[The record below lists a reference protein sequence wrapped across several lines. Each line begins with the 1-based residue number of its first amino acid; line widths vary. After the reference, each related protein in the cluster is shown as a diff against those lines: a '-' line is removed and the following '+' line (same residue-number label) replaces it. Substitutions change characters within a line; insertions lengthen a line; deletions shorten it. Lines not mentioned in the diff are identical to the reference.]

1 MCIRDSYIAKSY
13 SGYGLSEADLIQEGN
28 IGLMKAIRKFN
39 PEMGVRLV
47 SFAVHW
53 VKAEIHE
60 YVLKNWKIVKIATT
74 KAQRKLFFNLRGK
87 KKGLDWFTEE
97 EIEQDSGPAFD
108 LDLDELAKEPEV
120 MVAESS
126 PSSFSMPRGPF
137 RALAARNRVNK
148 QEAPPFDKSSTKKQS
163 REPIGVDAN
172 KLWLSDE
179 PGGMLVQENHQIMDE
194 DLEEFPLEDF
204 QDNNESGTFVEPT
217 VQPSSDVEGLFGQ
230 LLDALNVPE
239 GLGLAE
245 LLSAMRRPTIGQKE
259 SNALDIHT
267 LRNLS
272 KNEAVLVEVGS
283 NREFSPS
290 DNRLQDKLNVRRP
303 RMSQMCN
310 RLYRAGILSVQQK
323 GRTRRKRE

>member
-1 MCIRDSYIAKSY
+1 
-13 SGYGLSEADLIQEGN
+13 
-28 IGLMKAIRKFN
+28 
-39 PEMGVRLV
+39 
-47 SFAVHW
+47 
-53 VKAEIHE
+53 
-60 YVLKNWKIVKIATT
+60 
-74 KAQRKLFFNLRGK
+74 
-87 KKGLDWFTEE
+87 
-97 EIEQDSGPAFD
+97 
-108 LDLDELAKEPEV
+108 
-120 MVAESS
+120 
-126 PSSFSMPRGPF
+126 
-137 RALAARNRVNK
+137 
-148 QEAPPFDKSSTKKQS
+148 
-163 REPIGVDAN
+163 
-172 KLWLSDE
+172 
-179 PGGMLVQENHQIMDE
+179 MLVQENHQIMDE

-217 VQPSSDVEGLFGQ
+217 AQPSSDVEGLFGQ

-323 GRTRRKRE
+323 GRTRMFKLTNDARAQLIAWGMMEAIV